1 MSFSESAN
9 QPPAAEYAQQ
19 IDSTLAA
26 LSTVQPRA
34 GLEQR
39 VIAHLSSAPELSWYQ
54 RWISIPIGHHRWV
67 VAAASAVVVAG
78 GITLASYRQHPAAQ
92 PAPVAIHMPR
102 PAQQPAAAAASV
114 GVSDR
119 PLDTHKVKTRH
130 RGVRRSYRAMHDR
143 VPLPRGTA
151 VPLRPQAVPPSE

>member
-1 MSFSESAN
+1 MRFSDAN
-9 QPPAAEYAQQ
+9 QPPAPEYTER

-26 LSTVQPRA
+26 LSVVQPRA

-39 VIAHLSSAPELSWYQ
+39 VLAHLSSAPELSWYQ
-54 RWISIPIGHHRWV
+54 RWITIPIGHHRWA

-78 GITLASYRQHPAAQ
+78 GVTIGSYRHHPAAQ
-92 PAPVAIHMPR
+92 PAPVAVHMPR
-102 PAQQPAAAAASV
+102 PAQQPAATAAGV
-114 GVSDR
+114 GVSDH
-119 PLDTHKVKTRH
+119 PLDTHKVKTHH

-151 VPLRPQAVPPSE
+151 VPLRPQIVPPSE